1 MPTPN
6 YSKIMKI
13 KLNENWTTN
22 NNKYPLNDREV
33 ERYLS
38 VLPSSAQIEHAKK
51 PFYCFLHFG
60 MNTST
65 GREWGNGKE
74 TAADFKILRIKPEQW
89 IKSIKASG
97 ATGVI
102 LTCKHHDGFC
112 LWNTGTTDFNVM
124 KSPFAEDIVKLVSD
138 ECKKQGMDFG
148 VYLSPWDM
156 HEKSY
161 ATPQYNDF
169 FCRQLT
175 ELLTLYGDIFEVW
188 FDGAKGAE
196 AKAFEYDWERYYKI
210 VRTLQP
216 NANISIC
223 GPDIRWVG
231 NEAGKARKSEYCV
244 VPEFLTKAETIEK
257 HSQQSEEDAKKLL
270 KISSSDEDLGSRKV
284 LEKNAYL
291 TWYPAEV
298 DVSIRK
304 GWFASDENESTIK
317 SPKKLFDIYLNS
329 VGNNSFLLLNVP
341 PNDRG
346 VISRKE
352 TKVLKSLGKK
362 ISEITEKPV
371 YEKNYGELKET
382 DGYLEFRF
390 PNPKKLKY
398 CILKEDIKKGQRVEK
413 FDLYILKSNGKYKR
427 IYDGTVIG
435 MNKIIE
441 MKGEAVGVLL
451 VIRQSR
457 GTPNLSHIGFYE

>member
-1 MPTPN
+1 
-6 YSKIMKI
+6 
-13 KLNENWTTN
+13 
-22 NNKYPLNDREV
+22 
-33 ERYLS
+33 
-38 VLPSSAQIEHAKK
+38 
-51 PFYCFLHFG
+51 

-74 TAADFKILRIKPEQW
+74 TAADFKIVRIKPAQW
-89 IKSIKASG
+89 IKAIKASG

-138 ECKKQGMDFG
+138 ECKKQGIDFG

-156 HEKSY
+156 HEKTY
-161 ATPQYNDF
+161 ATEQYNDF

-175 ELLTLYGDIFEVW
+175 ELLTGYGDIFEVW

-196 AKAFEYDWERYYKI
+196 AKAFDYDWERYYKI

-231 NEAGKARKSEYCV
+231 NEAGQARKSEYCV
-244 VPEFLTKAETIEK
+244 VPEYLTKAETIQK
-257 HSQQSEEDAKKLL
+257 NSQQTLDDSKRLQR
-270 KISSSDEDLGSRKV
+270 ITSGDEDLGSRKL

-291 TWYPAEV
+291 KWYPAEV

-304 GWFASDENESTIK
+304 GWFASAENASTVK
-317 SPKKLFDIYLNS
+317 SSKKLFDIYLNS

-341 PNDRG
+341 PNDMG
-346 VISRKE
+346 VISKKE

-362 ISEITEKPV
+362 INEITANPV
-371 YEKNYGELKET
+371 YEKSFGELKET
-382 DGYLEFRF
+382 DGYIEFRF
-390 PNPKKLKY
+390 ATPKKLKY
-398 CILKEDIKKGQRVEK
+398 CVLKENIKKGQRVEK
-413 FDLYILKSNGKYKR
+413 FDLYLLKPNGKYKKAFG
-427 IYDGTVIG
+427 GTVIG
-435 MNKIIE
+435 MRKII
-441 MKGEAVGVLL
+441 KLGGEAAGALL

-457 GTPNLSHIGFYE
+457 SAPNLELIGFYE

>member
-1 MPTPN
+1 
-6 YSKIMKI
+6 MKL
-13 KLNENWTTN
+13 KLEENWTTI
-22 NNKYPLNDREV
+22 NNKYPLNDAEV

-38 VLPSSAQIEHAKK
+38 VLPSAAQYEHSKK

-74 TAADFKILRIKPEQW
+74 TAADFKIVRIKPAQW
-89 IKSIKASG
+89 IKAIKASG

-124 KSPFAEDIVKLVSD
+124 KAPFAEDIVKLVSE
-138 ECKKQGMDFG
+138 ECKKQNIDFG
-148 VYLSPWDM
+148 IYLSPWDM
-156 HEKSY
+156 HEKTYGSE
-161 ATPQYNDF
+161 QYNDF

-175 ELLTLYGDIFEVW
+175 ELLTGYGNIFEVW

-196 AKAFEYDWERYYKI
+196 AKAFDYDWDRYYKL

-216 NANISIC
+216 DANISIC

-231 NEAGKARKSEYCV
+231 NEAGKARVSEYCV
-244 VPEFLTKAETIEK
+244 VPEYLTRAETIQK
-257 HSQQSEEDAKKLL
+257 NSQQTVSDAQRLQR
-270 KISSSDEDLGSRKV
+270 ITSSDEDLGSRK
-284 LEKNAYL
+284 LLTKNAYL
-291 TWYPAEV
+291 KWYPAEV

-304 GWFASDENESTIK
+304 GWFASDENASTVK
-317 SPKKLFDIYLNS
+317 SAKKLFDIYLNS

-341 PNDRG
+341 PNAMG
-346 VISRKE
+346 VISKKE

-362 ISEITEKPV
+362 IKEITENPI
-371 YEKNYGELKET
+371 YEKNFGELKET
-382 DGYLEFRF
+382 DGYIEFRF
-390 PNPKKLKY
+390 ASEKKLKY
-398 CILKEDIKKGQRVEK
+398 CILKENIKKGQRVER
-413 FDLYILKSNGKYKR
+413 FDLYLLKPNGKYKR
-427 IYDGTVIG
+427 AYSGTVIG
-435 MNKIIE
+435 MNKIIKL
-441 MKGEAVGVLL
+441 KGKSTGAML

-457 GTPNLSHIGFYE
+457 STPNLELIGFYE

>member
-1 MPTPN
+1 
-6 YSKIMKI
+6 MKL
-13 KLNENWTTN
+13 KLEENWTTN
-22 NNKYPLNDREV
+22 NNKYPLNDAEV

-38 VLPSSAQIEHAKK
+38 VLPSPAQVEHAKK

-65 GREWGNGKE
+65 GREWGNGTE
-74 TAADFKILRIKPEQW
+74 TAADFKIVRIKPDQW
-89 IKSIKASG
+89 IKAIKASG

-124 KSPFAEDIVKLVSD
+124 KSPFAEDVVKLVSD
-138 ECKKQGMDFG
+138 ECKKQGLDFG
-148 VYLSPWDM
+148 IYLSPWDM
-156 HEKSY
+156 HESTY
-161 ATPQYNDF
+161 ATEVYNDF

-175 ELLTLYGDIFEVW
+175 ELLTGYGEIFEVW

-196 AKAFEYDWERYYKI
+196 AKAFDYDWDRYYNI

-231 NEAGKARKSEYCV
+231 NEAGKGRESEYCV
-244 VPEFLTKAETIEK
+244 VPEYLTKSETVQK
-257 HSQQSEEDAKKLL
+257 NSQQALSDAQRLQR
-270 KISSSDEDLGSRKV
+270 INSSDEDLGSRKV

-291 TWYPAEV
+291 SWYPAEV
-298 DVSIRK
+298 DVSIRD
-304 GWFASDENESTIK
+304 GWFASDGNSSSVK
-317 SPKKLFDIYLNS
+317 SSKKLFDIYLNS

-341 PNDRG
+341 PNDKG
-346 VISRKE
+346 VISKKE
-352 TKVLKSLGKK
+352 TKTLKKLGNL
-362 ISEITEKPV
+362 ISEIYANPV
-371 YEKNYGELKET
+371 YEKNFGELRET

-390 PNPKKLKY
+390 DSPKKLKY
-398 CILKEDIKKGQRVEK
+398 CILKENIKKGQRVEK
-413 FDLYILKSNGKYKR
+413 FELYLMKENGKYKR
-427 IYDGTVIG
+427 AYQGTVIG
-435 MNKIIE
+435 MNKIIGL
-441 MKGEAVGVLL
+441 KGEAVGALL

-457 GTPNLSHIGFYE
+457 STPNLELIGFYE